1 MNAERSYAALLV
13 AFPRRFRTRYGAG
26 MREAFREQYR
36 RASDRGWIARVS
48 FLLQTALDV
57 LWNATLERMS
67 AARHWMTSS
76 DADYAAAEPS
86 EGKRGMSLEHFTMDL
101 RYALRRFLR
110 APLFTSLAV
119 GALALGIGGA
129 SAIFSIINGV
139 LLKPLP
145 YTSPD
150 SLVMIWSDN
159 TRESRPE
166 YPMSPA
172 NFLDYKASATT
183 MRQVEAM
190 FSFVT
195 PASMRSDAGTEQV
208 TTMFAT
214 SGMFSLLGRSAA
226 MGRAIVQ
233 SDTTGVAVLS
243 DGFWTRRFGGDPGVV
258 GRRIVLNDQP
268 FTILGVMPRDFVF
281 PFKGMLGPAGF
292 TTKLDVNLWTVLNP
306 SDRMTQFNDANGRPQ
321 RSVHFLAVLG
331 RLADGATAAQA
342 RDEALAIARRLEEA
356 FPESNRGLRA
366 NVVPL
371 HQQAVGQARAA
382 LMLLAAGV
390 GFVFLLACV
399 NVANLLLAQSV
410 GRQKEMAV
418 RAALGARRS
427 RLLGQSLTETLLL
440 SGGGAAV
447 GFVLVHWT
455 TRAFAV
461 FAPGDIPRLEN
472 ISPDGRVLAFTILI
486 ALASSVLVGIVPALA
501 ASKSD
506 VQGALVDSGRGTSSG
521 AGGRRARATLVTIEI
536 ALAVILTIGAGLL
549 VRSFVLLTGVDAG
562 FAADRLLTLQV
573 TLPAAISTPDARRDF
588 YSRLFARLES
598 VPGVQSAGGT
608 TRIPLASTNVTSRVF
623 VEGRSNGPTDTF
635 EIDFRRAVHRYFQTM
650 GMPIL
655 RGRDFRETDGP
666 SSPPV
671 VIVNQTMARR
681 LWGDKDPVGR
691 RIKTGPADTAP
702 WTEVVGVVGDIHHAS
717 LDTPPAPEM
726 YVYYLGTPPVSPFL
740 VLKTTGDPAAVAEV
754 VRAELK
760 SLDKDLS
767 VYDIRTGN
775 ELRAGAVSERR
786 FIVTLASLFGILA
799 LTLAA
804 MGVYGVMALMVIER
818 EQEMGIRLALGAE
831 PLRVVG
837 LIIGQGLTLAAIGI
851 GLGVGVSLAL
861 TPLMSNQLY
870 GVGAI
875 DPITLGSVIALLFAV
890 SLLACAVPAR
900 RAMAVDP
907 VTALRAQ

>member
-1 MNAERSYAALLV
+1 MSSGTLRDGFAVRTSAVSAGALHQ
-13 AFPRRFRTRYGAG
+13 PGRG
-26 MREAFREQYR
+26 
-36 RASDRGWIARVS
+36 RAWHSDRRGERD
-48 FLLQTALDV
+48 LQ
-57 LWNATLERMS
+57 
-67 AARHWMTSS
+67 H
-76 DADYAAAEPS
+76 
-86 EGKRGMSLEHFTMDL
+86 HQ
-101 RYALRRFLR
+101 RRP
-110 APLFTSLAV
+110 AW
-119 GALALGIGGA
+119 
-129 SAIFSIINGV
+129 
-139 LLKPLP
+139 PLP
-145 YTSPD
+145 YASPD

-172 NFLDYKASATT
+172 NFLDYQASATT

-195 PASMRSDAGTEQV
+195 PASMRTDAGTEQV

-281 PFKGMLGPAGF
+281 PFKAMLGPAGF
-292 TTKLDVNLWTVLNP
+292 TTKLDVAVWTVLNP
-306 SDRMTQFNDANGRPQ
+306 SDRTTQFNDANGRPQ

-342 RDEALAIARRLEEA
+342 RDEALAIARRLEESY
-356 FPESNRGLRA
+356 PESNRGLRA

-447 GFVLVHWT
+447 GFVLVQWT
-455 TRAFAV
+455 TRAFAA
-461 FAPGDIPRLEN
+461 FAPGEIPRLEN
-472 ISPDGRVLAFTILI
+472 IARWPGLAFTILV

-521 AGGRRARATLVTIEI
+521 TGGRRARAVLVTVEI
-536 ALAVILTIGAGLL
+536 ALAVILTVGAGLL
-549 VRSFVLLTGVDAG
+549 VRSFVLLAGVDAG
-562 FAADRLLTLQV
+562 FAAERLLTLQV
-573 TLPAAISTPDARRDF
+573 TLPAAISTPEARRDF

-635 EIDFRRAVHRYFQTM
+635 EIDFRRACSLFPDDEHADPARERFQ
-650 GMPIL
+650 
-655 RGRDFRETDGP
+655 RTDGP
-666 SSPPV
+666 SS
-671 VIVNQTMARR
+671 
-681 LWGDKDPVGR
+681 
-691 RIKTGPADTAP
+691 
-702 WTEVVGVVGDIHHAS
+702 
-717 LDTPPAPEM
+717 
-726 YVYYLGTPPVSPFL
+726 
-740 VLKTTGDPAAVAEV
+740 
-754 VRAELK
+754 
-760 SLDKDLS
+760 
-767 VYDIRTGN
+767 
-775 ELRAGAVSERR
+775 
-786 FIVTLASLFGILA
+786 
-799 LTLAA
+799 
-804 MGVYGVMALMVIER
+804 
-818 EQEMGIRLALGAE
+818 LGASSS
-831 PLRVVG
+831 
-837 LIIGQGLTLAAIGI
+837 I
-851 GLGVGVSLAL
+851 
-861 TPLMSNQLY
+861 
-870 GVGAI
+870 
-875 DPITLGSVIALLFAV
+875 
-890 SLLACAVPAR
+890 R
-900 RAMAVDP
+900 RWQEGCG
-907 VTALRAQ
+907 R